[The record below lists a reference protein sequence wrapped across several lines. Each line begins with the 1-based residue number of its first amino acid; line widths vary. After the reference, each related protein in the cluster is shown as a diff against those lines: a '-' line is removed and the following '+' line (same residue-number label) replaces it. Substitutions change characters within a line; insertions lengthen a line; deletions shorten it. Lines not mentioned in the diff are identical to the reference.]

1 MARSARRQTARQRC
15 SSAASVEPP
24 GDLEFTA
31 IRLFGDDSPQ
41 NVARVAHT
49 YAVMG
54 LFTRGGTVFNA
65 GSADWAYGL
74 DHDPLIQ
81 QVTRNVLE
89 RLSHRQT

>member
-1 MARSARRQTARQRC
+1 MRC
-15 SSAASVEPP
+15 AKRHRVSWASVEPP

-31 IRLFGDDSPQ
+31 IRLFGDASPE

-54 LFTRGGTVFNA
+54 VFTHGGTVFNA

-74 DHDPLIQ
+74 TT
-81 QVTRNVLE
+81 TR
-89 RLSHRQT
+89 